1 MQVPTDS
8 DQKLQHITQEIYI
21 NILNTCSCGF
31 ALVKQTFQC
40 LSLDQSQGSI
50 IFHAH
55 IITTQNE
62 TTIVQ
67 RHLEEWT
74 LLQPFVMVEGV
85 RLQLKSACQFLAF
98 AGVTGLLPSDH
109 DHEIL
114 PDCTIPNSSSISSLP
129 NTLSQALLIGII
141 LLAVVAV
148 LLALSTISLAIA
160 LRTTCRKM
168 RASHSI
174 ANIGIINK

>member
-1 MQVPTDS
+1 M
-8 DQKLQHITQEIYI
+8 
-21 NILNTCSCGF
+21 CSCSF

-40 LSLDQSQGSI
+40 LSLAQSQGSI

-62 TTIVQ
+62 TAIVQ

-74 LLQPFVMVEGV
+74 SLQPFVMVDGV
-85 RLQLKSACQFLAF
+85 RLQLESACQFLAF

-109 DHEIL
+109 EIL
-114 PDCTIPNSSSISSLP
+114 PDCTIPNMSSISST

-148 LLALSTISLAIA
+148 FLILSTISLAIA
-160 LRTTCRKM
+160 LGTTCSKM

-174 ANIGIINK
+174 ANIGIK